1 MKRTAVCR
9 GKEERIS
16 DLENCQKVFHN
27 SPFFLYS
34 QRYDDKESIY
44 FSMSK
49 AFRSRLLVSKTRFWR
64 LSCCLAVCK
73 QSIGTITC
81 SVYVEH
87 IKLIRG
93 TFFLLMPVI
102 NDFEIVNVLKLITRY
117 FLWPTLWLSKA
128 GPLLHAFVY

>member
-1 MKRTAVCR
+1 MDNGYYTFDILSEEMKRTAVCR

-49 AFRSRLLVSKTRFWR
+49 AFCSRLLVSKTRF
-64 LSCCLAVCK
+64 
-73 QSIGTITC
+73 
-81 SVYVEH
+81 
-87 IKLIRG
+87 
-93 TFFLLMPVI
+93 
-102 NDFEIVNVLKLITRY
+102 
-117 FLWPTLWLSKA
+117 
-128 GPLLHAFVY
+128 